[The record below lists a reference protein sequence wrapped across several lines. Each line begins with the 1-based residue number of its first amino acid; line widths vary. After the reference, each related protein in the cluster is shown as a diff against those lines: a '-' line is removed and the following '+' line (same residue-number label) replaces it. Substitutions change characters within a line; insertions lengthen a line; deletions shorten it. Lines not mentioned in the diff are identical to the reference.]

1 MASVSLNLPT
11 NYWQILH
18 VTPTDIEFLQTYLFE
33 HETPLTPRELAAV
46 LVVERLRA
54 EQESAAK
61 KQDLTKAYLPKE
73 KYAVG
78 DLIRFPALKSSGRVT
93 AMRAGLNPELGAF
106 EVLTVAMH
114 DGAQKMF
121 AAALENHKLNDPPAE
136 DESASEL
143 DPEAVARDFGAD
155 LEKKLDS
162 AFAGDKSLVCIAG
175 RWFPRALLLDV
186 NAGHLNLAEAV
197 LDMAGGEPFSTE
209 TLMKDLEL
217 PADVNPKLA
226 EFSLN
231 YALQEDP
238 RFDEVGPAG
247 KVLWCLER
255 LEPEGVRTVPVPL
268 QYVEITYDRAV
279 LTDQMVAL
287 EAQVDDE
294 LSQASAPPADEVTIS
309 LLYPH
314 WRAGTLPISARV
326 KRLFPT
332 AYESDRVCFTL
343 VDAKTGRK
351 IPAWVVRK
359 HGYVYGLADW
369 YKSQELMPGALIRVR
384 RGGQPGEVRIEA
396 LTHRSVRDWVRTVI
410 VGADGGLVFALLK
423 QQISAEL
430 NDRMALAVPDP
441 AAVDAAREQAA
452 KSRVS
457 FEDLTRNL
465 MRELTKLSPQGHVH
479 AQELYAGINILR
491 RVPPAPLMALLATH
505 PEYTHVGDLHYRL
518 DEAA

>member
-1 MASVSLNLPT
+1 MASVSLNLPAD
-11 NYWQILH
+11 YWQTLH
-18 VTPTDIEFLQTYLFE
+18 VTPKDIEFLQTYLFE
-33 HETPLTPRELAAV
+33 HETPLTPHELVAV
-46 LVVERLRA
+46 LIAERLRF
-54 EQESAAK
+54 EQEDVAK
-61 KQDLTKAYLPKE
+61 KQDNTKTYLPKE

-78 DLIRFPALKSSGRVT
+78 DSLRFPVFKTNGRVT
-93 AMRAGLNPELGAF
+93 ALRAGANPELDAF
-106 EVLTVAMH
+106 DVLTVEM
-114 DGAQKMF
+114 DGGAQRLF
-121 AAALENHKLNDPPAE
+121 AAALEIHKLNEPPAQE
-136 DESASEL
+136 EADSGL

-155 LEKKLDS
+155 LEKKLDT
-162 AFAGDKSLVCIAG
+162 AFAADDGLVRIAG

-186 NAGHLNLAEAV
+186 NTGHLNLAEAV
-197 LDMAGGEPFSTE
+197 LDMAGGEPLSTE
-209 TLMKDLEL
+209 NLMKDIEL
-217 PADVNPKLA
+217 PTGVNTKLS

-231 YALQEDP
+231 YALQEDL

-255 LEPEGVRTVPVPL
+255 LEPEGVRTIPVPL
-268 QYVEITYDRAV
+268 QYVEINHDRAA
-279 LTDQMVAL
+279 LSEQMLAL

-294 LSQASAPPADEVTIS
+294 LSEASSANVDEVTIS

-332 AYESDRVCFTL
+332 AYESNRVRFTL
-343 VDAKTGRK
+343 VDAKSGKK

-384 RGGQPGEVRIEA
+384 RGDQPGEVRIEA

-423 QQISAEL
+423 QQVAAEL

-441 AAVDAAREQAA
+441 VAVDAAREQAL

-479 AQELYAGINILR
+479 VQELYAGINILR

-505 PEYTHVGDLHYRL
+505 PEYVHVGDLHFRL
-518 DEAA
+518 DE

>member
-1 MASVSLNLPT
+1 MVSASLNLPAD
-11 NYWQILH
+11 YWQTLH
-18 VTPTDIEFLQTYLFE
+18 VTPKDIEFLQTYLFE
-33 HETPLTPRELAAV
+33 HETPLTPRELVTV
-46 LVVERLRA
+46 LVAERLRA

-61 KQDLTKAYLPKE
+61 KQDNAKLYLPKE

-78 DLIRFPALKSSGRVT
+78 DLIRFPILQSSGRVSVV
-93 AMRAGLNPELGAF
+93 RAGLNPELGAF
-106 EVLTVAMH
+106 DVLTV
-114 DGAQKMF
+114 DLDSGAQKMF
-121 AAALENHKLNDPPAE
+121 AAALETHKLNNPPAE
-136 DESASEL
+136 DESASDL

-155 LEKKLDS
+155 LEKKLDA
-162 AFAGDKSLVCIAG
+162 AFAADDSLVRIAG

-186 NAGHLNLAEAV
+186 NTGHLNLAEAV
-197 LDMAGGEPFSTE
+197 LDMAGGEPLATDA
-209 TLMKDLEL
+209 LMKDIEL
-217 PADVNPKLA
+217 PAGVNAKLT

-231 YALQEDP
+231 YALQEDA

-255 LEPEGVRTVPVPL
+255 LEPEGVRTIPVQL
-268 QYVEITYDRAV
+268 QYVEIEHDRAA
-279 LTDQMVAL
+279 LTDQMLAL

-294 LSQASAPPADEVTIS
+294 LSEAVVTPSDEVTIS

-332 AYESDRVCFTL
+332 AYESNRVRFTL
-343 VDAKTGRK
+343 VDMKSGKK

-369 YKSQELMPGALIRVR
+369 YKSQDLMPGALIRVR
-384 RGGQPGEVRIEA
+384 RSDQAGEVRIEA

-430 NDRMALAVPDP
+430 NDRMALAVTDP
-441 AAVDAAREQAA
+441 AAVDAARDQAA
-452 KSRVS
+452 KSRIS
-457 FEDLTRNL
+457 FPDLTKNL

-479 AQELYAGINILR
+479 VQELYAGINILR
-491 RVPPAPLMALLATH
+491 RVPPAPLMALLATY
-505 PEYTHVGDLHYRL
+505 PEYTHVGDLHFRL
-518 DEAA
+518 DE

>member
-1 MASVSLNLPT
+1 MASVSLNLPA
-11 NYWQILH
+11 NYWQTLH
-18 VTPTDIEFLQTYLFE
+18 VTSKDIEFLQTYLFE
-33 HETPLTPRELAAV
+33 HETPLTPRELVEV
-46 LVVERLRA
+46 LVAERLRL

-61 KQDLTKAYLPKE
+61 KQEGIKPYLPRE
-73 KYAVG
+73 KYFVG
-78 DLIRFPALKSSGRVT
+78 DALRFPTIRKTGRVE
-93 AMRAGLNPELGAF
+93 AVRPGANPELGAF
-106 EVLTVAMH
+106 DVLTVSMD
-114 DGAQKMF
+114 DGAQKLF
-121 AAALENHKLNDPPAE
+121 AAALENHKLNNPPAQE
-136 DESASEL
+136 ESDSGL

-155 LEKKLDS
+155 LETKLDS
-162 AFAGDKSLVCIAG
+162 AFAADDGLVRIAG

-186 NAGHLNLAEAV
+186 NMGHLNLAEAV
-197 LDMAGGEPFSTE
+197 LDMAGGEPLTTE
-209 TLMKDLEL
+209 ALMKDIEL
-217 PADVNPKLA
+217 PAGVNPKLA

-231 YALQEDP
+231 YALQEDR

-268 QYVEITYDRAV
+268 QYVEISYDRAA
-279 LTDQMVAL
+279 LTGQMLAL

-294 LSQASAPPADEVTIS
+294 LSEAAVAPSDEVTIS

-332 AYESDRVCFTL
+332 AYESARVCFTL
-343 VDAKTGRK
+343 VDARSGRE

-369 YKSQELMPGALIRVR
+369 YKSQEMMPGALIRVR
-384 RGGQPGEVRIEA
+384 KGEQPGEVRIEA

-430 NDRMALAVPDP
+430 NDRMAIAVPDP
-441 AAVDAAREQAA
+441 NAVDAARDQAT

-457 FEDLTRNL
+457 FEDLSKNL
-465 MRELTKLSPQGHVH
+465 MRELMKLSPQGHVH
-479 AQELYAGINILR
+479 VQELYAGINIMR
-491 RVPPAPLMALLATH
+491 RVPPAPLMALLASH
-505 PEYTHVGDLHYRL
+505 PEYVHVGDLHFRL
-518 DEAA
+518 DE